1 MCLSVCL
8 CACLPVCLSVCL
20 CACLPVCLSV
30 CLCLDQIV
38 TACLCTMCVCSS
50 LQTAP
55 TQGEPPSGGR
65 VRVSSQQHFPPV
77 PSSLVRHTRNRS
89 LDSGM
94 TRQLFE
100 SRDAEVPAE
109 QGSPPEGGE
118 ECKESYD
125 PEREE
130 SKQVTFTVGDD
141 SDFLSAHVAHDPEE
155 VRKWV

>member
-1 MCLSVCL
+1 
-8 CACLPVCLSVCL
+8 
-20 CACLPVCLSV
+20 
-30 CLCLDQIV
+30 
-38 TACLCTMCVCSS
+38 
-50 LQTAP
+50 
-55 TQGEPPSGGR
+55 
-65 VRVSSQQHFPPV
+65 
-77 PSSLVRHTRNRS
+77 
-89 LDSGM
+89 M